1 MRSSCGARHARGN
14 ADADY
19 ESTFLH
25 PSLTRPETTSSPLS
39 RSPSSQSPSPRLR
52 LDSIIKEHTTIQA
65 RAACELSAQRRIALS
80 GTPLQNSLN
89 DLFSLVRFLR
99 LEPFTDRSVWTQ
111 HIGALVKGGNE
122 LGIERLQLIMRYL
135 TLRRTK
141 ESTDKDGKPILALPP
156 VSHRVIKL
164 KLDPAEEAFYWSH
177 HQRYK
182 HAFLKLEETDSVMK
196 NFCSILQEI
205 LRLRQIC
212 VHMALVKDSEDLGGD
227 LIGTIEKHGISK
239 PRAIQLLSLM
249 REAGAATCAECGVE
263 MLPGGQVG
271 EQQQEEDVKPDLKKK
286 APAKR
291 ARKPAAST
299 SASASA
305 SALNSEDDF
314 AASISSSSGTEL
326 HSVVTRCQHLFCR
339 PCFASHVYAGW
350 PKRVIADDRATC
362 SVCRTDIT
370 PALDAVEVGAS
381 EFEKAVAEE
390 DGEDVKPGRGGG
402 AKGKAG
408 GADKKGK
415 ATTRFFEHSTKT
427 KCVSHSLLALSSR

>member
-1 MRSSCGARHARGN
+1 VTSYDGA
-14 ADADY
+14 D
-19 ESTFLH
+19 LL
-25 PSLTRPETTSSPLS
+25 SLVLN
-39 RSPSSQSPSPRLR
+39 
-52 LDSIIKEHTTIQA
+52 SIIKEHTTIQA

-111 HIGALVKGGNE
+111 HIGALVKSGNNE
-122 LGIERLQLIMRYL
+122 LGIERLQFIMRYL

-212 VHMALVKDSEDLGGD
+212 VHMALVKDSQDLGGD
-227 LIGTIEKHGISK
+227 LISTIEKHGISK

-249 REAGAATCAECGVE
+249 REAGAATCVECGVE
-263 MLPGGQVG
+263 MLASNGQVG
-271 EQQQEEDVKPDLKKK
+271 EQEEDVKPDLKKK

-291 ARKPAAST
+291 ARKPATST

-305 SALNSEDDF
+305 SALNSEDEI
-314 AASISSSSGTEL
+314 AASVNSSPGAEL

-339 PCFASHVYAGW
+339 ACFASHVYPGW
-350 PKRVIADDRATC
+350 PNKVVADDRASC
-362 SVCRTDIT
+362 SVCRGDLT
-370 PALDAVEVGAS
+370 PALDAVEVGAN
-381 EFEKAVAEE
+381 EFEKAVAAEE
-390 DGEDVKPGRGGG
+390 EKEDVKPGRGGG
-402 AKGKAG
+402 QGRNGA
-408 GADKKGK
+408 ADKKGK

-427 KCVSHSLLALSSR
+427 K